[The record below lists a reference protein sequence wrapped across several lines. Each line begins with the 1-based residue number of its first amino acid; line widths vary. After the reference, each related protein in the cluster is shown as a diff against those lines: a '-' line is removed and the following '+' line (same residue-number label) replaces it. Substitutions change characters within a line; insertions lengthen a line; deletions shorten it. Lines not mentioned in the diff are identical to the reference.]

1 MTKKSR
7 DAEDIK
13 NNDLTSTIDG
23 LKFLTQIRVG
33 NFSFF
38 SSSLLVIFL
47 NIAKRFFVSFK
58 AHYSMSFPVP
68 VQLSFIYP

>member
-23 LKFLTQIRVG
+23 LMFLTQIRG
-33 NFSFF
+33 SNFSFF
-38 SSSLLVIFL
+38 SISLLVLSL

-58 AHYSMSFPVP
+58 AHYFMSFPVP
-68 VQLSFIYP
+68 IQLNFIYP